1 MVGGNPQ
8 PNAFGAYDTV
18 GNVWEWVQDFY
29 NEKVVADRE
38 PPKTGTQHVLKGGG
52 FLSHIKN
59 LISSVHG
66 GGPGDPLTT
75 GFRIVKE
82 AR

>member
-1 MVGGNPQ
+1 MVGS
-8 PNAFGAYDTV
+8 V
-18 GNVWEWVQDFY
+18 GEWVEGHY
-29 NEKVVADRE
+29 NEKAAADPE
-38 PPKTGTQHVLKGGG
+38 PPKTGPHHVLKGGG
-52 FLSHIKN
+52 FLSHIKH

-82 AR
+82 VR